1 MTYWKDENKHKKLPW
16 LAPFKKKK
24 LWIVTNPQRP
34 FRRQN
39 WSLWSNNDL
48 YSSNITTG
56 LCGFAAVWLSTLV
69 VLFLVSPP
77 PPTIFVSFLTVFV
90 AFTSGSVFDGKLQF
104 GNVVTFSLCF
114 TLLLCWRSIWNCS
127 QNCFV
132 RWQKTWS
139 SGYGRRPIF
148 GRSWIRMYIGRTIF
162 SISFLFKKLF
172 WCLLKKTENKRNRG
186 RGWPVLFS
194 QLVSF

>member
-1 MTYWKDENKHKKLPW
+1 MIKQRSLFVKHYY
-16 LAPFKKKK
+16 
-24 LWIVTNPQRP
+24 
-34 FRRQN
+34 
-39 WSLWSNNDL
+39 WSLWVCCSL
-48 YSSNITTG
+48 IEHSCCPFSG
-56 LCGFAAVWLSTLV
+56 VPS
-69 VLFLVSPP
+69 P